1 MSERRPRLEGKV
13 AIVTGAGSRGQ
24 GVGNGKATAT
34 LFAREGAKVVLAD
47 IEIDRASE
55 TLADIEAEGGVAS
68 IFQANVTNDED
79 CRGLIEFAIEQYGRL
94 DILDKILK
102 SKGIN
107 SIRGTFGKAG
117 LEQEKA
123 LRCMR
128 MFAEEVMP
136 NFVDEPVPAAR

>member
-13 AIVTGAGSRGQ
+13 AIVTGAGSRGE

-55 TLADIEAEGGVAS
+55 TLADIEAEDGVAS

-117 LEQEKA
+117 MEQEKA

>member
-13 AIVTGAGSRGQ
+13 AIVTGAGSRGE

-55 TLADIEAEGGVAS
+55 TLADIEAEDGVAS

>member
-1 MSERRPRLEGKV
+1 MFGLEDVIDAEFTRVGNPRDASGKVPAGYRHWEDRDKDRVAGAEVAKKEGILPLVGTPEVVSER
-13 AIVTGAGSRGQ
+13 I
-24 GVGNGKATAT
+24 
-34 LFAREGAKVVLAD
+34 
-47 IEIDRASE
+47 E
-55 TLADIEAEGGVAS
+55 TL
-68 IFQANVTNDED
+68 
-79 CRGLIEFAIEQYGRL
+79 R
-94 DILDKILK
+94 

-136 NFVDEPVPAAR
+136 NFS

>member
-1 MSERRPRLEGKV
+1 MPLKIFRSEPTRMSHILYDCNSER
-13 AIVTGAGSRGQ
+13 S
-24 GVGNGKATAT
+24 
-34 LFAREGAKVVLAD
+34 
-47 IEIDRASE
+47 EILR
-55 TLADIEAEGGVAS
+55 
-68 IFQANVTNDED
+68 
-79 CRGLIEFAIEQYGRL
+79 
-94 DILDKILK
+94 
-102 SKGIN
+102 SKGIS

>member
-1 MSERRPRLEGKV
+1 METQAFVESYQQFRQAGAEVAKKQGILPLVGTPEVVCER
-13 AIVTGAGSRGQ
+13 ID
-24 GVGNGKATAT
+24 
-34 LFAREGAKVVLAD
+34 VL
-47 IEIDRASE
+47 R
-55 TLADIEAEGGVAS
+55 
-68 IFQANVTNDED
+68 
-79 CRGLIEFAIEQYGRL
+79 
-94 DILDKILK
+94 

-136 NFVDEPVPAAR
+136 NFA